1 MLQINIVIAILEGF
15 FVNDEVSAL
24 NIFLGI
30 IYTMVPKL
38 LIVITITVWILDS
51 SVIRNVSGD
60 WTRFPDL
67 IHYRD
72 SCCIANDEQLR
83 IKKKRNIDLS
93 FSNTILKLSDLLYIP
108 HLIVN
113 LISTARLWHN
123 KISIY
128 FPASQLAEL
137 FF

>member
-60 WTRFPDL
+60 
-67 IHYRD
+67 
-72 SCCIANDEQLR
+72 
-83 IKKKRNIDLS
+83 
-93 FSNTILKLSDLLYIP
+93 
-108 HLIVN
+108 
-113 LISTARLWHN
+113 
-123 KISIY
+123 
-128 FPASQLAEL
+128 
-137 FF
+137 